1 MNPTARTL
9 SAAGIPAK
17 GLAVFPW
24 SWASRLT
31 LPENQDERVADTA
44 AAMTALVHHAAA
56 IGTDVARVAETI
68 RSPRQLW
75 SMLKLAQ
82 RLTPDP
88 DGVELL
94 RSPLQ
99 SAQTIRAGNGFEGD
113 CDDVAMLACA
123 LAIRKGWSCWFRV
136 IRRAEEWEHVYAWVQ
151 TAECVVAL
159 PIDPQETAEPFAE
172 REYAAHLDFPVWR
185 A

>member
-1 MNPTARTL
+1 MNPTARTIT
-9 SAAGIPAK
+9 AAGIPRNA
-17 GLAVFPW
+17 AVFPW
-24 SWASRLT
+24 SWSSRLT
-31 LPENQDERVADTA
+31 LPENQDERVIDTA

-56 IGTDVARVAETI
+56 IGDDVAAIADTI
-68 RSPRQLW
+68 KSPRELW

-82 RLTPDP
+82 QLTPDP

-99 SAQTIRAGNGFEGD
+99 AAQTIREGLGFKGD

-123 LAIRKGWSCWFRV
+123 IAIRKGWSCWFRV
-136 IRRAEEWEHVYAWVQ
+136 IRRAEEWEHVYA
-151 TAECVVAL
+151 VVFTPL
-159 PIDPQETAEPFAE
+159 YPHSLVIDPQETDAPFTE